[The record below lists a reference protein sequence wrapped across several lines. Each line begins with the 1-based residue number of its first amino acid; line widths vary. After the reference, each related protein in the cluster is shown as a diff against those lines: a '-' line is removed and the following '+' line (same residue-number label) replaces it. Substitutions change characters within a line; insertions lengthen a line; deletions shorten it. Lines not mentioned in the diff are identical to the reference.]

1 MPEEDRLPVTS
12 SPQFPLES
20 EVALIIRSKKP
31 QVIARQIAGLSSIA
45 KCQLLPRGSEEI
57 HDVYFDTLDD
67 AFQPQKLAL
76 RIREGGNE
84 TLITLKGPSRQED
97 GGGVERI
104 EIEGPWSKD
113 MLATIVEQ
121 LADWGI
127 EMRPPDQEFDL
138 KDPRDDLINQGLK
151 VVQDRRTHRQARD
164 VVRAGE
170 EDGPKLAELAIDSVV
185 YHFDN
190 HKIRHYEVEI
200 EAKTEEGLR
209 PLKPLID
216 GLIKMFGGETLRKTE
231 HSKLAV
237 GFALQALLV
246 EGALEGLIDLD
257 GNLKPAAYDKIDEYL
272 RRSTS

>member
-1 MPEEDRLPVTS
+1 MLSS
-12 SPQFPLES
+12 SPLPQES
-20 EVALIIRSKKP
+20 EIALIINAEQPRKVVERIGSLP
-31 QVIARQIAGLSSIA
+31 SIA
-45 KCQLLPRGSEEI
+45 NYKLLPRGSEEI

-76 RIREGGNE
+76 RIREERNE
-84 TLITLKGPSRQED
+84 TLITLKGPSRLED

-127 EMRPPDQEFDL
+127 EMPPPDQEFDL
-138 KDPRDDLINQGLK
+138 KDPRDYLMDRGFK
-151 VVQDRRTHRQARD
+151 VVQDRRTRRQVRD

-170 EDGPKLAELAIDSVV
+170 EDGPRLAELAIDSVV
-185 YHFDN
+185 YHFAS
-190 HKIRHYEVEI
+190 HKIHHYEVEI

-216 GLIKMFGGETLRKTE
+216 GLINMFGGEVLDKPE
-231 HSKLAV
+231 YSKLAV
-237 GFALQALLV
+237 GFALQELLHT
-246 EGALEGLIDLD
+246 GALEGLIDLD

-272 RRSTS
+272 RQGTS